1 MYGYEYGSSNPFT
14 SRTNGSAH
22 DLLNANPALFG
33 SGGFGNQPAAQN
45 PWFNT
50 PFTGAQQQPYTQQGM
65 NPGWQQQFNPWQQY
79 PQQFQQQQ
87 PQQWQQQPW
96 NQAATSGNWPQPQQQ
111 FGFGIS
117 PSNQAPVYTTK
128 AVDVELTIPAQTVL
142 GRNPI
147 EIQQYLLQ
155 FVVPTLIDALTKRAI
170 AHDTGRSVSYDVR
183 GGCVARVGI

>member
-1 MYGYEYGSSNPFT
+1 MYGYEYGSNNPFT
-14 SRTNGSAH
+14 SRTNGSAY

-33 SGGFGNQPAAQN
+33 PGNFGSQPPAQN

-50 PFTGAQQQPYTQQGM
+50 SFAGSQQQQPFTQQPGM
-65 NPGWQQQFNPWQQY
+65 NPGWQQQQQFNPWQQH
-79 PQQFQQQQ
+79 PQQFQQQH
-87 PQQWQQQPW
+87 W
-96 NQAATSGNWPQPQQQ
+96 NQPTPSGNWPQQQ

-117 PSNQAPVYTTK
+117 PSGQTPVYTTK

-142 GRNPI
+142 GRNPA

-155 FVVPTLIDALTKRAI
+155 VVVPTLIDALTKRAL
-170 AHDTGRSVSYDVR
+170 AHDIGRSVSYDVR